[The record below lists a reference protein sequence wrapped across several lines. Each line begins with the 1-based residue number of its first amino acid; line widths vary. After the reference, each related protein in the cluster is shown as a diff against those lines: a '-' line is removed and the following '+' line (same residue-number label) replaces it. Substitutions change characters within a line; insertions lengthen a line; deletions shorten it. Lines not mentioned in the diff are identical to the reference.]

1 MATKTA
7 DEIKT
12 TQNRIVKIESDRA
25 SNRERISEQERRAT
39 EAADEAAK
47 FATDAAN
54 GNDKALDKHLK
65 AKGTETLHREQ
76 ARILEATDGE
86 LQNQL
91 AEAHA
96 TLNRL
101 LMKQKG
107 EILIGDTG
115 KFHAIATELSN
126 ALTAPAAQCA
136 DLKKQLRETFV
147 AALPLLGDRQC
158 FTALEKS
165 INHSVDQAV
174 RAQLQKSFAAV
185 GIDLFDSKRYQ
196 DSDFESVMKKPI
208 NDLMA
213 AIETVMRSNSPE
225 HVEGRVRFRVRTQVS
240 GLFGM
245 ALRPG
250 QLVSLDPNDPV
261 VLRVVNAG
269 GLERIVEDKAVSA

>member
-1 MATKTA
+1 MATNTA

-25 SNRERISEQERRAT
+25 SNRERISGHERKAS
-39 EAADEAAK
+39 EYADEAAK

-76 ARILEATDGE
+76 ARILQATDGE
-86 LQNQL
+86 LENQF

-101 LMKQKG
+101 LVKQQQ

-115 KFHAIATELSN
+115 KFHAIATELSD

-165 INHSVDQAV
+165 INQSVDLAV
-174 RAQLQKSFAAV
+174 RSQLQKSFAAV

-196 DSDFESVMKKPI
+196 DSDFESVMQKPI

-213 AIETVMRSNSPE
+213 AIETVMHSNSNTP
-225 HVEGRVRFRVRTQVS
+225 VAGRAMFRAKTVIS

-245 ALRPG
+245 SLRPG
-250 QLVSLDPNDPV
+250 QIASLNPNDPA

-269 GLERIVEDKAVSA
+269 GLERIVEEKGAA